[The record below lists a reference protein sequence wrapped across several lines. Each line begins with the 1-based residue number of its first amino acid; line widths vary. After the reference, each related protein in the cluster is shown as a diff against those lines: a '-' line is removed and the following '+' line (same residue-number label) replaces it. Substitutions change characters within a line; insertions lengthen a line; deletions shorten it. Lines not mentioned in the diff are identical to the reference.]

1 MIAID
6 AGECLRIRL
15 HNLRRILTHDGF
27 AGDWGSRG
35 GGGRGGEKMVVR
47 VLHLRELAQL
57 HQVHHVQGL
66 KAPQGDRHHP
76 AEYLLKHTG
85 LQTKYDQKSQ
95 PTSTPGNS

>member
-35 GGGRGGEKMVVR
+35 GGGRGGEKMALR

-66 KAPQGDRHHP
+66 EAPQGDSHHP